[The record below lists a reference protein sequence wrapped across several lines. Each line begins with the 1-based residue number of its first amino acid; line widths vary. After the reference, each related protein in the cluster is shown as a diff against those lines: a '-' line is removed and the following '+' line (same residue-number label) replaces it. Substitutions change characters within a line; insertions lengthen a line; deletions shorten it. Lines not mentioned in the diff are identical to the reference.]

1 MDTQSREISSA
12 WEAMVIAGGVVSAGG
27 GVTRDV
33 LTQKACRSHSSSI
46 GSSQKE
52 LAGLLGTARCS
63 EVFGHSRDKH
73 ANYVEANLCPLVLGI
88 RGLGGVLPQGAYCS
102 VGKTLG
108 LTVTPTHIQPKVP
121 LTAYSF
127 SGRSTVVL
135 ILAG

>member
-12 WEAMVIAGGVVSAGG
+12 WEAMVIAGGVVSAEG

-73 ANYVEANLCPLVLGI
+73 ANYVEANLWLSSGVGNQRPGRCPAAGRLLQCGQDS
-88 RGLGGVLPQGAYCS
+88 GFDCN
-102 VGKTLG
+102 TH
-108 LTVTPTHIQPKVP
+108 THPTQSATHRV
-121 LTAYSF
+121 
-127 SGRSTVVL
+127 
-135 ILAG
+135 